1 MRSKLDPLMGG
12 LSICPG
18 EYFHFETISIIVEI
32 SRNLIT
38 SVTSLKAEGEGRLI
52 LEGNPLVCNCKASD
66 LKEVLMSPEPYVVP
80 TSINCQQQDSSESEF
95 METPRS
101 SAASLFSSPS
111 SKVLLRD
118 FPVESLS
125 CPLTFGCPRSCQCTK
140 APGLIT
146 VDCR

>member
-1 MRSKLDPLMGG
+1 MDPLMGG
-12 LSICPG
+12 SSICPG
-18 EYFHFETISIIVEI
+18 EYFHLETISNIIEI

-80 TSINCQQQDSSESEF
+80 TSISCQKRGDSPESDF

-125 CPLTFGCPRSCQCTK
+125 CPLTVGCPRSCQCTK
-140 APGLIT
+140 APGLVT

>member
-1 MRSKLDPLMGG
+1 MDPSMDGSL
-12 LSICPG
+12 ICPG
-18 EYFHFETISIIVEI
+18 EYLLKYLYPKTTSNIIKI

-66 LKEVLMSPEPYVVP
+66 LKEVLMTPLPYVVP
-80 TSINCQQQDSSESEF
+80 TSINCQQRDSPESEF

-101 SAASLFSSPS
+101 SATSLFISPS

-125 CPLTFGCPRSCQCTK
+125 CPLSIGCPRSCQCTK
-140 APGLIT
+140 APGLLT